1 MNSLSISNTTIF
13 YRSRGGMSVRR
24 NTFLWLLIL
33 TVFSACK
40 TTQSNDTISESLQS
54 LLDQAVQSDLNPA
67 PGISLAVYAP
77 DSDLSWTGA
86 AGVSAI
92 KTKDSL
98 QAQQVFRVASITKT
112 FVATAIWVLEERGA
126 LNVNDPIE
134 KYISAT
140 HVEVLKK
147 GGYDPATIL
156 IKHCLH
162 HTSGLFDYAVGSETY
177 LNLVSSQPDKRWT
190 RTEQLEGAMKWGTA
204 YGKPGEIYHYSDTG
218 YILLGEIIERITGEN
233 LGLSLRQILGYE
245 KMGLTS
251 TYLESLDDTIISALP
266 PVHRYLG
273 REDAT
278 TWDNSI
284 DLYGGGGLVS
294 TTADLA
300 QFYFQVFT
308 GQLFSEQETMQR
320 FLMPSGARLPAGI
333 TDDYRSGFQV
343 VTIFGEEAYMHGGF
357 WGTFALY
364 FPAHNASIAINL
376 TKDGPYQY
384 LIKEVVAI
392 LENHS

>member
-1 MNSLSISNTTIF
+1 MNSLSISSTMIL
-13 YRSRGGMSVRR
+13 YCSIGEMSVRR
-24 NTFLWLLIL
+24 NTFLWLVVL

-40 TTQSNDTISESLQS
+40 TTQPNDTTTQSLQS
-54 LLDQAVQSDLNPA
+54 LLDQAVLSNLNPT

-77 DSDLSWTGA
+77 DADLSWTGA

-92 KTKDSL
+92 KSKDSL

-112 FVATAIWVLEERGA
+112 FVATAIWVLEENGA
-126 LNVNDPIE
+126 LDVNQPIE
-134 KYISAT
+134 RYISAA
-140 HVEVLKK
+140 HVEVLKR
-147 GGYDPATIL
+147 GGYDPAKIL

-204 YGKPGEIYHYSDTG
+204 YGKPGEVYHYSDTG
-218 YILLGEIIERITGEN
+218 YILLGEIIERIMGKN

-245 KMGLTS
+245 KMGLAS

-273 REDAT
+273 REDFT
-278 TWDNSI
+278 NWDNSI

-308 GQLFSEQETMQR
+308 GQLFSEEETMQR
-320 FLMPSGARLPAGI
+320 FMKPSGARLPAGI

-364 FPAHNASIAINL
+364 LPTYNASIAINL

-384 LIKEVVAI
+384 LIKEVIAI